1 MDIAVTGSTGFIG
14 QRLCAELAANGH
26 RVLRVQRPQTVTPGG
41 AASSTASDVCPW
53 DPTKGTIDTASLEGI
68 DAVIHLAGEPIAAR
82 RWDDAQKERIRA
94 SRVDGTGLIARTLA
108 GLNRPPAV
116 LISGSA
122 IGFYGDTGQ
131 NAVDESAPV
140 GSGFL
145 AGVVQAWE
153 AAAQPAIDANIRT
166 VFARTGIVLSPK
178 GGVIKQLKLPI
189 KLFLGG
195 RSGPGTQWMS
205 WISLTDEVE
214 SLMSLIH
221 FDVSGPVNLVAPNA
235 VTNSQF
241 MKAVAH
247 AYKRPS
253 TISPMFGPRLLM
265 GRELADTLLL
275 DSQRVLPTAL
285 QRAGYHFTHSTI
297 EQAANELIHA

>member
-14 QRLCAELAANGH
+14 QRLCAELTANRH
-26 RVLRVQRPQTVTPGG
+26 RVLRIQRPQTVAPNG
-41 AASSTASDVCPW
+41 AATADRDVCPW

-68 DAVIHLAGEPIAAR
+68 DAVIHLAGEPIAAK
-82 RWDDAQKERIRA
+82 RWDDAQKERIRS
-94 SRVDGTGLIARTLA
+94 SRVDGTTLLATTLA
-108 GLNRPPAV
+108 NLNRPPSV

-131 NAVDESAPV
+131 VAVDESSRK
-140 GSGFL
+140 GDGFL
-145 AGVVQAWE
+145 ADVVAAWE
-153 AAAQPAIDANIRT
+153 AAARPAIDANIRT

-178 GGVIKQLKLPI
+178 GGVIKQLRLPI
-189 KLFLGG
+189 KFFLGG

-214 SLMSLIH
+214 ALQSLLH
-221 FDVSGPVNLVAPNA
+221 YDVSGPVNLVAPNP

-247 AYKRPS
+247 AYHRPS
-253 TISPMFGPRLLM
+253 TISPMFGPRMLM

-275 DSQRVLPTAL
+275 DSQRVKPTVL
-285 QRAGYHFTHSTI
+285 EGQRFNFTHTTI
-297 EQAANELIHA
+297 EQAANELVHG